1 MAPMSG
7 LTNLPMRALA
17 EEAGCGLTVSEFLA
31 APALA
36 GGVPKELHK
45 IQPSPGGKVW
55 SAQIFGR
62 DPGQMARAATL
73 CADAGASILDINMG
87 CPARKVTKGV
97 SGAALMREPNLATEL
112 VRAVVE
118 AVGVRAVVTVK
129 MRAGWDST
137 DLNAA
142 EHAALM
148 VAAGAQAVTV
158 HGRTAKQGY
167 AGKSDARAIA
177 RVKEAVSVP
186 VIGNGDVTDVESCA
200 RLFELTGC
208 DGVMIGRAALG
219 NPWLFARCLAWWTG
233 APMPALPTVPQRLTM
248 YLRHLDLYLTI
259 ASERRAVVEMRKFA
273 AWYLKGFPGASALR
287 KAVYHTEDLAEI
299 RRIISSFSDDPGG
312 HQP

>member
-31 APALA
+31 APAIA
-36 GGVPKELHK
+36 GRVPKEVHK

-73 CADAGASILDINMG
+73 CVDRGASLIDLNMG
-87 CPARKVTKGV
+87 CPARKVTKGI
-97 SGAALMREPNLATEL
+97 SGAALMREPALAHEL
-112 VRAVVE
+112 MRAVVE
-118 AVGVRAVVTVK
+118 AVGHRAEVTVK
-129 MRAGWDST
+129 MRAGWDNDS
-137 DLNAA
+137 LNAP
-142 EHAALM
+142 EHAARM
-148 VAAGAQAVTV
+148 VAAGAKAVTI

-167 AGKSDARAIA
+167 AGKSDAAAIA

-186 VIGNGDVTDVESCA
+186 VIGNGDVTDVESCQ
-200 RLFELTGC
+200 RLFEVTGC

-219 NPWLFARCLAWWTG
+219 NPWIFARCLAWWTG
-233 APMPALPTVPQRLTM
+233 APIPAPPTVPERLAM

-259 ASERRAVVEMRKFA
+259 APERRAVVEMRKFA
-273 AWYLKGFPGASALR
+273 AWYLKSFSGASALR
-287 KAVYHTEDLAEI
+287 RAVYHTEDLAEI
-299 RRIISSFSDDPGG
+299 RRMVTGFSDNADA
-312 HQP
+312 

>member
-1 MAPMSG
+1 M
-7 LTNLPMRALA
+7 
-17 EEAGCGLTVSEFLA
+17 
-31 APALA
+31 
-36 GGVPKELHK
+36 
-45 IQPSPGGKVW
+45 W

-73 CADAGASILDINMG
+73 CVDTGASLLDLNMG
-87 CPARKVTKGV
+87 CPARKVTKGI
-97 SGAALMREPNLATEL
+97 SGAALMREPALAQEL

-118 AVGVRAVVTVK
+118 AVGQRAQVTVK
-129 MRAGWDST
+129 MRAGWDSEH
-137 DLNAA
+137 LNAP

-167 AGKSDARAIA
+167 AGKSDPQAIT

-233 APMPALPTVPQRLTM
+233 APIPALPTVPERLTM
-248 YLRHLDLYLTI
+248 YLKHLDLYLTI
-259 ASERRAVVEMRKFA
+259 APERRAVVEMRKFA

-287 KAVYHTEDLAEI
+287 KGVYHTEDLDEI
-299 RRIISSFSDDPGG
+299 RRIVSSFSNEGRPA
-312 HQP
+312 